1 MRNFRSRIR
10 RICDRD
16 DLPAWNAARSH
27 VRAVLR
33 DVQTEARVGLHPW
46 EQHAERPTRL
56 IVNVEMF
63 AYSDA
68 AISHDLPFIDY
79 DPVRLA
85 LKQWPGRPHT
95 PLLEGLAEEVVAL
108 CFSNP
113 RVQACKVS
121 VMKPDVFNEAAAA
134 GIEIFRVRD
143 A

>member
-1 MRNFRSRIR
+1 MRAI
-10 RICDRD
+10 
-16 DLPAWNAARSH
+16 
-27 VRAVLR
+27 LR

-56 IVNVEMF
+56 IVNVEML
-63 AYSDA
+63 AYSDEA
-68 AISHDLPFIDY
+68 VSDNSPFIDY

-85 LKQWPGRPHT
+85 LKGWPARAHT
-95 PLLEGLAEEVVAL
+95 PLLEGLAEELITL

-121 VMKPDVFNEAAAA
+121 VVKPDVFNEAAGA
-134 GIEIFRVRD
+134 GIEIFRVRN